1 LSALLFLKTFSP
13 FFLMSN
19 AICLGEVLFDL
30 ITDRPGAT
38 VEEVQSWTALPGGAP
53 ANVACGLVKLGDRSR
68 FIGCIGRDE
77 AGKQLQ
83 AKLESESVDLRG
95 LQVHPTAPTR
105 QVHVLRNAEGDRSFG
120 GFGGLDTLSFADAQ
134 LDRVPA
140 ELFMDANFLVMGT
153 LALAAPASRDSSWQ
167 AIKLAQENQVAI
179 AIDVNWRPTFWPE
192 LDVDPRNDANLAA
205 VREFLR
211 AADFVKLAWEE
222 AELLYGEM
230 NLELLRVELPQAQG
244 IVVTDGDRDCHYYLL
259 GEYGTQA
266 AFRVRAVDTTGA
278 GDAFVAGLVHQLG
291 LDPRPGV
298 AEMVRYAAAA
308 GALTT
313 LKVGAID
320 SQPTNAEVMEFLRI
334 Y

>member
-1 LSALLFLKTFSP
+1 
-13 FFLMSN
+13 MSN
-19 AICLGEVLFDL
+19 VICLGEVLFDL
-30 ITDRPGAT
+30 LADQPAAT
-38 VEEVQSWTALPGGAP
+38 TAEVRSWTALAGGAP

-68 FIGCIGRDE
+68 FIGCIGQDE
-77 AGKQLQ
+77 AGQQLR
-83 AKLESESVDLRG
+83 AKLESESVDLQG

-105 QVHVLRNAEGDRSFG
+105 QVQVLRNREGDRSFG

-134 LDRVPA
+134 LDRVP
-140 ELFMDANFLVMGT
+140 ESLFTDANFLVMGT

-167 AIKLAQENQVAI
+167 AIKLAQKNQVLI

-192 LDVDPRNDANLAA
+192 LEMDPKKDPQLAA

-211 AADFVKLAWEE
+211 AADFVKLAREE
-222 AELLYGEM
+222 AELLYGAV

-266 AFRVRAVDTTGA
+266 AFKVQAVDTTGA

-291 LDPRPGV
+291 LVPRPGV

-313 LKVGAID
+313 LQAGAID

-334 Y
+334 H

>member
-1 LSALLFLKTFSP
+1 
-13 FFLMSN
+13 MSN
-19 AICLGEVLFDL
+19 VICLGELLFDL
-30 ITDRPGAT
+30 LADQPAAT
-38 VEEVQSWTALPGGAP
+38 TTEVRSWTALAGGAP

-68 FIGCIGRDE
+68 FVGCIGQDE
-77 AGKQLQ
+77 AGRKLQ
-83 AKLESESVDLRG
+83 AKLAEESVDLRG

-105 QVHVLRNAEGDRSFG
+105 QVQVLRNAEGDRSFG

-134 LDRVPA
+134 LDRVP
-140 ELFMDANFLVMGT
+140 ESLFTDANFLVMGT
-153 LALAAPASRDSSWQ
+153 LALAAPASRDISWQ
-167 AIKLAQENQVAI
+167 AIKLAQENQVLI

-192 LDVDPRNDANLAA
+192 LEMDPRQDPQLAA
-205 VREFLR
+205 VRELLR
-211 AADFVKLAWEE
+211 AADFVKLAREE
-222 AELLYGEM
+222 AELLYGAV

-266 AFRVRAVDTTGA
+266 AFKVQAVDTTGA

-291 LDPRPGV
+291 LDPRPEV

-313 LKVGAID
+313 LQVGAID
-320 SQPTNAEVMEFLRI
+320 SQPTNTEVMEFLRI
-334 Y
+334 H

>member
-1 LSALLFLKTFSP
+1 
-13 FFLMSN
+13 MSN
-19 AICLGEVLFDL
+19 VICLGEVLFDL
-30 ITDRPGAT
+30 LADQPAAT
-38 VEEVQSWTALPGGAP
+38 TEEVQSWTALAGGAP

-68 FIGCIGRDE
+68 FIGCIGQDT
-77 AGKQLQ
+77 AGQQLR
-83 AKLESESVDLRG
+83 AKLESELVDLHG

-105 QVHVLRNAEGDRSFG
+105 QVQVLRNAEGDRSFG

-140 ELFMDANFLVMGT
+140 ELFTDADFLVMGT
-153 LALAAPASRDSSWQ
+153 LALAAPASRASSWQ
-167 AIKLAQENQVAI
+167 AIKLAQENQVWI

-192 LDVDPRNDANLAA
+192 LAADLSQDPNLTA

-211 AADFVKLAWEE
+211 AADFVKLAREE

-230 NLELLRVELPQAQG
+230 NLDLLRAALPQAQG

-259 GEYGTQA
+259 GESGTQA
-266 AFRVRAVDTTGA
+266 AFPVQAVDTTGA

-291 LDPRPGV
+291 LEPRPRV

-313 LKVGAID
+313 LRVGAID
-320 SQPTNAEVMEFLRI
+320 SQPTHAEIATFLQIHSR
-334 Y
+334 

>member
-1 LSALLFLKTFSP
+1 
-13 FFLMSN
+13 MSN
-19 AICLGEVLFDL
+19 VICLGEVLFDL
-30 ITDRPGAT
+30 LADQPVSRT
-38 VEEVQSWTALPGGAP
+38 EEVQSWTALAGGAP

-68 FIGCIGRDE
+68 FIGCIGQDE
-77 AGKQLQ
+77 AGQQLQ
-83 AKLESESVDLRG
+83 AKLESELVDLHG

-105 QVHVLRNAEGDRSFG
+105 QVQVLRNPEGDRSFG

-134 LDRVPA
+134 LDQVPGS
-140 ELFMDANFLVMGT
+140 LFTDANFLVMGT

-167 AIKLAQENQVAI
+167 AIKLARENRVSI

-192 LDVDPRNDANLAA
+192 LEVDPSNDPKLVA

-211 AADFVKLAWEE
+211 EADFVKLAREE

-244 IVVTDGDRDCHYYLL
+244 IVVTDGDRDCYYYLL

-266 AFRVRAVDTTGA
+266 AFKVKAVDTTGA

-291 LDPRPGV
+291 LDPRPKV
-298 AEMVRYAAAA
+298 AEMVRYATAA

-320 SQPTNAEVMEFLRI
+320 SQPTNAEVVEFLRTH
-334 Y
+334 